1 VLLLSNITDSKC
13 DALYGCL
20 RPQGTAVKTVKI
32 VMPMLTPIAQA
43 ALLLLLLTGL
53 GTEVAGMNAYDMQ
66 LSLSNT
72 FCLLLA
78 AIGP

>member
-1 VLLLSNITDSKC
+1 
-13 DALYGCL
+13 
-20 RPQGTAVKTVKI
+20 
-32 VMPMLTPIAQA
+32 MLTPIAQA

-66 LSLSNT
+66 LSLSIT